1 MDTTNLKEITTSVYT
16 FSDLIKNH
24 CLYVDKT
31 AYIYKLLKVTKGQF
45 FCARPRRFGKSL
57 TISTLEAVF
66 RGRRELFDGLYLG
79 SADYDWQVHPVIHID
94 FTQCVMDTM
103 PKLQKSLC

>member
-16 FSDLIKNH
+16 FSDLIK
-24 CLYVDKT
+24 T

-45 FCARPRRFGKSL
+45 FCTRPRRFGKSL

-79 SADYDWQVHPVIHID
+79 SADYDWQVYPVIHID

-103 PKLQKSLC
+103 PQLQKSLCYD